1 MKKRNFLFLAIMLLG
16 LSVAFNAC
24 KKDDDDGGDDTP
36 TITGEALFS
45 FVADGKTV
53 TFTNES
59 TVSGTVTYAW
69 DFGDSNTSTEKD
81 PVHTYELKGEYTVML
96 TVKDAQNGT
105 HPISTKVKVDKK
117 TRISLT
123 DDSFAD
129 WDAVTEAAFIVPQG
143 DNPGAVVAAKYD
155 YDADFIYAYA
165 KFEGDITLE
174 YQYDMFF
181 DYDNDSTTGF
191 KSYLWPASA
200 GEFLPEVWAIT
211 TAPDIHFYNY
221 LGAPGEEDWN
231 WEEKDLAAD
240 AMIIGTIKQ
249 DGNYVVMELGFD
261 RNKIAGLEADEV
273 ALGAFIS
280 DVDWAE
286 IGFIP
291 DATMEGGAHR
301 GFFVLDMK

>member
-24 KKDDDDGGDDTP
+24 KKDDDGGDDTP

-81 PVHTYELKGEYTVML
+81 PVHTYDLKGEYTVML

-129 WDAVTEAAFIVPQG
+129 WDVVTEAAFVVPQG
-143 DNPGAVVAAKYD
+143 DNPGAVVSAKYD

-291 DATMEGGAHR
+291 DATIEGGTHR

>member
-36 TITGEALFS
+36 AITGEALFS

-96 TVKDAQNGT
+96 TVKDAANGT

-123 DDSFAD
+123 DNSLAD
-129 WDAVTEAAFIVPQG
+129 WDAVTGAEYVVAVG
-143 DNPGAVVAAKYD
+143 DNSGGVVAAKFD
-155 YDADFIYAYA
+155 YDADFVYAYVS
-165 KFEGDITLE
+165 FEGSIDDVFQNDYL
-174 YQYDMFF
+174 F
-181 DYDNDSTTGF
+181 DTDNDSLTGA
-191 KSYLWPASA
+191 KSWLWPASGA
-200 GEFLPEVWAIT
+200 DFLIEIAPFTGEQTIFTATYGGTPGADEWVWPETELPANAFV
-211 TAPDIHFYNY
+211 
-221 LGAPGEEDWN
+221 
-231 WEEKDLAAD
+231 
-240 AMIIGTIKQ
+240 MGTIMQ
-249 DGNYVVMELGFD
+249 DGNNVVAELGFD
-261 RNKIAGLEADEV
+261 RNKVPGLDNDV
-273 ALGAFIS
+273 IGIGGFIS
-280 DVDWAE
+280 DADWGE
-286 IGFIP
+286 YGFAP
-291 DATMEGGAHR
+291 DATAEGGAHQTC
-301 GFFVLDMK
+301 FILDMR